1 MREKSAG
8 DTGVLPPSVHTF
20 SVEAGSMHLN
30 PKRRRR
36 SWITEINAAPFQT
49 GPSFS
54 PPRSQPEEQTP
65 TLTSCYDYL
74 YYGLRKSRAM
84 TVKRGNNT
92 ERNGFQWK
100 KKKIKRK
107 DWRPKYNPRMGRQLR
122 ITACAHHQ
130 TWEHK
135 ASRTEEKE
143 EIGFT
148 HSTHSTHREE
158 KTKFDETHDILIRE
172 RKWTLRVRE
181 KNSPNVN
188 SDSYK
193 RNDVK
198 DLPKNNRL
206 TAKEKLK
213 KQKQKEVH
221 TE

>member
-74 YYGLRKSRAM
+74 YYGLRKSHAM

-130 TWEHK
+130 TWEQTQSFK
-135 ASRTEEKE
+135 NW
-143 EIGFT
+143 
-148 HSTHSTHREE
+148 
-158 KTKFDETHDILIRE
+158 
-172 RKWTLRVRE
+172 RKRRNRFHTQHTQHTQRGKNQVRW
-181 KNSPNVN
+181 N
-188 SDSYK
+188 
-193 RNDVK
+193 
-198 DLPKNNRL
+198 
-206 TAKEKLK
+206 T
-213 KQKQKEVH
+213 
-221 TE
+221 